1 MADVVSSFEMAVIDR
16 NCEFLGVSRRI
27 LMENAGRGVAEIVKS
42 RFPDVRSVC
51 VVAGLGD
58 NGGDGVVAGR
68 YLHNWGLDV
77 KIVLLGREQDVRSE
91 LLLENLQIVKTLGIE
106 VVEVISPLELYACS
120 DLIVKWSDVVIDAI
134 IGTGL
139 RGALREPQYS
149 AIRLINLSSA
159 KKVAVD
165 VPSGLDPDT
174 GRVTDVAVEAN
185 ITVTMHKPKPGLLR
199 EEARKYVGEL
209 IVVDIGIPPEA
220 EHVVGPGDLLYLN
233 WKRRKESKKGDHGRV
248 VIVGGS
254 REFTGAPVLAAL
266 AAYRIGVDLV
276 TIVAP
281 SEAAHDMRSQSP
293 NLIVVPVEGS
303 YFKREHVNKV
313 LKYCEK
319 ADVVLIGP
327 GLGVEQETLHFV
339 VDLLSKLTGM
349 GKKIVLDADAV
360 KAVGQLEAHS
370 LLNENVII
378 TAHAGEFKILIGDVP
393 KSTNPWKRGEETC
406 KLVAE
411 KLGQRK
417 CTVALK
423 GNVDIIT
430 DGARY
435 KVNLTG
441 NPAMTIGGT
450 GDIFAGTTA
459 AMFTKVKD
467 PLEAAAITAFIVGLA
482 GDYATQ
488 ELGYH
493 ILPTDLLDIIPKL
506 MKKLLDE
513 DSEIRK
519 ILHTPAL
526 KLLNKLKT

>member
-1 MADVVSSFEMAVIDR
+1 MASVVSSFEMAVIDR
-16 NCEFLGVSRRI
+16 NCEFLGISRRI
-27 LMENAGRGVAEIVKS
+27 LMENAGRGVAEVVKS
-42 RFPDVRSVC
+42 KFPDVRRVC

-77 KIVLLGREQDVRSE
+77 RIILLGREQDVRSE

-106 VVEVISPLELYACS
+106 VVEVVSSLELYACS
-120 DLIVKWSDVVIDAI
+120 DLIVKWPDVVIDAI

-149 AIRLINLSSA
+149 AVRLINLSGA
-159 KKVAVD
+159 RKIAVD

-174 GRVTDVAVEAN
+174 GRVTDAAVKAD

-199 EEARKYVGEL
+199 EEAKKYVGEL
-209 IVVDIGIPPEA
+209 VVVDIGIPPEA

-233 WKRRKESKKGDHGRV
+233 WRRRKESKKGDHGRV
-248 VIVGGS
+248 VIIGGS

-266 AAYRIGVDLV
+266 AAYRTGVDLV

-281 SEAAHDMRSQSP
+281 GEAAHDMRSQNP
-293 NLIVVPVEGS
+293 NLIVVPVEGG
-303 YFKREHVNKV
+303 YFKREHVDKV
-313 LKYCEK
+313 LRYCEK

-327 GLGVEQETLHFV
+327 GLGLEQETLHFV
-339 VDLLSKLTGM
+339 VDLLSKLTSIN
-349 GKKIVLDADAV
+349 KKTVLDADAV

-370 LLNENVII
+370 LLNANVIV
-378 TAHAGEFKILIGDVP
+378 TSHAGEFKTLIGDVP
-393 KSTNPWKRGEETC
+393 RSSNPWKRGEETC

-411 KLGQRK
+411 KLGSRK
-417 CTVALK
+417 CVVVLK
-423 GNVDIIT
+423 GNIDVMT
-430 DGARY
+430 DGINY
-435 KVNLTG
+435 KINLTG
-441 NPAMTIGGT
+441 NPAMTVGGT
-450 GDIFAGTTA
+450 GDIFAGTVT
-459 AMFTKVKD
+459 AMFTKVRD

-493 ILPTDLLDIIPKL
+493 ILPTDLLDIIPRI

-519 ILHTPAL
+519 ILHAPSL
-526 KLLNKLKT
+526 RLLNRLRT